1 MTRRQQARLLDL
13 PTDAASLHEHYTLDD
28 FDLEQ
33 IKQRRRRPN
42 KMGFALQL
50 CALRYPGRLLA
61 PSEIIPIE
69 VLEFL
74 GNQIGIA
81 ACDLAGYAAREETR
95 HNHLAQ
101 LRDLYG
107 FKSFTGRGATELRQ
121 WLLDQAL
128 FATSNLDLAER
139 FIARCR
145 EAQIILPLSLIHI

>member
-1 MTRRQQARLLDL
+1 MPRRSILTKRQQVWLLDL
-13 PTDAASLHEHYTLDD
+13 PTDAASLLEHYTLDE

-33 IKQRRRRPN
+33 IKQRRRPHN

-61 PSEIIPIE
+61 SGETIPIE

-74 GNQIGIA
+74 GDQIGIA
-81 ACDLAGYAAREETR
+81 AGDLAGYAAREETR

-107 FKSFTGRGATELRQ
+107 FKSFTGRGAAELK
-121 WLLDQAL
+121 
-128 FATSNLDLAER
+128 
-139 FIARCR
+139 CM
-145 EAQIILPLSLIHI
+145 EAKG